1 MLRQTKP
8 RGNKDEPRAAFVG
21 GTGEMSQGAS
31 GVAGEDTV
39 ACGI

>member
-1 MLRQTKP
+1 MLQQTKP
-8 RGNKDEPRAAFVG
+8 LGNKDEPRAAFAG
-21 GTGEMSQGAS
+21 GTGEVSQGAS